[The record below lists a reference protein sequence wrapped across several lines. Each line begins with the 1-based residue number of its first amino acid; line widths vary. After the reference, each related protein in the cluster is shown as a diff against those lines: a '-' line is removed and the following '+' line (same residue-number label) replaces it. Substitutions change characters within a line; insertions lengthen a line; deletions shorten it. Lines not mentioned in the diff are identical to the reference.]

1 MALKILVVDDEQD
14 ILKLVKGL
22 LEPLGVEVLGLAD
35 SREAAQRV
43 NNEKFDGVFLD
54 SRMPYLDGFG
64 LAKSIRGSPLNGKV
78 PIVMLSGANDVET
91 MRKGFQAGIT
101 FFLSKPINLERMA
114 GLLRAMRGTL
124 LNEKRRYA
132 RLPLRTSVSCLLGD
146 KRFNSESLNISEGG
160 MMLETSGGAGVGQE
174 IHVEF
179 SIPPAPHKVRARSK
193 VARKDPP
200 DRMGIQFLNLSPE
213 DRVAIQKYITGKIKD

>member
-43 NNEKFDGVFLD
+43 NKEKFDGVFLD

-101 FFLSKPINLERMA
+101 FFLSKPITSSGWRDYSGPCGALFS
-114 GLLRAMRGTL
+114 MRSGVTPACPCAPPCPACSET
-124 LNEKRRYA
+124 NGSI
-132 RLPLRTSVSCLLGD
+132 RT
-146 KRFNSESLNISEGG
+146 
-160 MMLETSGGAGVGQE
+160 A
-174 IHVEF
+174 
-179 SIPPAPHKVRARSK
+179 
-193 VARKDPP
+193 
-200 DRMGIQFLNLSPE
+200 
-213 DRVAIQKYITGKIKD
+213 